1 MLAITFPIMLASI
14 LHILSELLLRPTQ
27 PRGYIE
33 HFGKYFFFFKVI
45 HIHFQISFQLRY
57 FIGWNPVC
65 FSFIAP
71 QRDRETKT
79 HHQTNA
85 FRNKIS
91 KFPSPI
97 VKLLIL
103 SQIFIEHQDQL
114 HNLQSPV
121 QSRNTRPLV
130 QKIRISRQQSIKP
143 SSGACGNAQVTYPP
157 KKLALLSP
165 QILCWAP
172 SQALK
177 VEQWPFNPQSPIPE
191 RFKGNIKDPIRQ

>member
-1 MLAITFPIMLASI
+1 MLPITFPIMLASI
-14 LHILSELLLRPTQ
+14 FHTLSELLLSPTQ

-33 HFGKYFFFFKVI
+33 HFGKYFIFKAI
-45 HIHFQISFQLRY
+45 HIHFQIIFQWRY
-57 FIGWNPVC
+57 FIGWNSVR

-79 HHQTNA
+79 QHQTNA

-97 VKLLIL
+97 LKLLIL

-130 QKIRISRQQSIKP
+130 QKLRISRQQSIKP
-143 SSGACGNAQVTYPP
+143 SSGACGTAQVTYPP
-157 KKLALLSP
+157 TKLALLSP
-165 QILCWAP
+165 QILFYSGHHP
-172 SQALK
+172 
-177 VEQWPFNPQSPIPE
+177 
-191 RFKGNIKDPIRQ
+191 RH